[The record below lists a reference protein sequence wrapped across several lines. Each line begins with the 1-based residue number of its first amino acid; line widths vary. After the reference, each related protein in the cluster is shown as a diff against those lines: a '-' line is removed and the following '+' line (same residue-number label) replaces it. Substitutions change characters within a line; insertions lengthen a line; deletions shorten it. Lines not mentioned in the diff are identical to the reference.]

1 MAIQKLRSW
10 LVLTFLGTTFSILYS
25 CASETEKSEVEKPVS
40 PKEEAKQLYTL
51 HCASCHGMDGKLGG
65 SGSKDLSKSTLSE
78 TAMIEIITHG
88 KNNMPAMK
96 DIINDSS
103 KIKNLADFIK
113 TLRNK

>member
-1 MAIQKLRSW
+1 
-10 LVLTFLGTTFSILYS
+10 LVLTFLGAAFSILYS
-25 CASETEKSEVEKPVS
+25 CSSETEKSEVEKPVS

-65 SGSKDLSKSTLSE
+65 SGSKDLSQSSLSE
-78 TAMIEIITHG
+78 AAMIEIITNG

-96 DIINDSS
+96 DLITDST

-113 TLRNK
+113 TLRK

>member
-10 LVLTFLGTTFSILYS
+10 LVLTFLGAAFSILYS
-25 CASETEKSEVEKPVS
+25 CYSETEKSEVEKPVS

-65 SGSKDLSKSTLSE
+65 SGSKDLSQSTLSE
-78 TAMIEIITHG
+78 AAMIEMITNG

-96 DIINDSS
+96 DIITDST

-113 TLRNK
+113 TLRK

>member
-10 LVLTFLGTTFSILYS
+10 LVLTFIGISVSILVS
-25 CASETEKSEVEKPVS
+25 CSNETDKTAAEKPIS

-51 HCASCHGMDGKLGG
+51 HCASCHGMDGKLGA
-65 SGSKDLSKSTLSE
+65 SGAKDLSQSILSQA
-78 TAMIEIITHG
+78 AMIQIITHG

-96 DIINDSS
+96 DLITDST

-113 TLRNK
+113 TLRK